1 MKVLSYLKVV
11 TKVRQ
16 ERSEGWKWD
25 RCYCLS
31 ERRKPEQYIDK
42 DGILKCGNCKVYI
55 CGGY

>member
-1 MKVLSYLKVV
+1 MSIISYLKVV
-11 TKVRQ
+11 KKVRQ
-16 ERSEGWKWD
+16 DRSEGWKWD

-31 ERRKPEQYIDK
+31 MRRQPEQYIDK